1 MFHVYRLTISVST
14 YIFLNRG
21 WIVEVGIATSK
32 REEQPLNPVKNA
44 AISKDVTKLQ

>member
-1 MFHVYRLTISVST
+1 MFHIYRLTIGVSKC
-14 YIFLNRG
+14 IFVNRG

-32 REEQPLNPVKNA
+32 VEEQPLNPVKNA

>member
-1 MFHVYRLTISVST
+1 MFHVYRYTIRVST

-32 REEQPLNPVKNA
+32 MEEQPLNPVKNA
-44 AISKDVTKLQ
+44 AILKDVTKSQ